1 MADKSLGGIAMR
13 SLFVLAGAAFAA
25 TVAPAMAQDSTVPAL
40 GEVVVTANRL
50 SAPYAQQ
57 NRPVIGL
64 RRRAD
69 SAVMRLTIS
78 SDSRDASDRTRE
90 IQTMVAAALDRAPA
104 AGVELVTG
112 AFDLVA
118 VTRANYRSLPML
130 PAGRVDT
137 SRVELMIK
145 VRLTGSA
152 EEAQKHLKDFAE
164 AIPRTGRALVEPV
177 GGFTLTIV
185 DPDQYR
191 DRIVQLVA
199 ESARHY
205 SAMFG
210 PDYGVQVTGID
221 GQVAWSQ
228 VSQTEVFLY
237 IPYSYTV
244 VPR

>member
-1 MADKSLGGIAMR
+1 LV
-13 SLFVLAGAAFAA
+13 LLAGAALAA
-25 TVAPAMAQDSTVPAL
+25 MTAPATAQDSNVPAL

-50 SAPYAQQ
+50 NAPYAQQ
-57 NRPVIGL
+57 NRPVVGL

-78 SDSRDASDRTRE
+78 SDSRDADDRTRE
-90 IQTMVAAALDRAPA
+90 IHTMVAAALDRAPA
-104 AGVELVTG
+104 AGVELVVG
-112 AFDLVA
+112 AFDLIPL
-118 VTRANYRSLPML
+118 TRANYRSLPML

-152 EEAQKHLKDFAE
+152 EEAQKQLKDFAQ
-164 AIPRTGRALVEPV
+164 AIPRTGRALVEPP
-177 GGFTLTIV
+177 GGITLTIV

-191 DRIVQLVA
+191 DRIVELVA

-205 SAMFG
+205 AAMFG
-210 PDYGVQVTGID
+210 PDYGVQVMGID

-228 VSQTEVFLY
+228 VSPTEVFLY
-237 IPYSYTV
+237 VPYSYVV

>member
-1 MADKSLGGIAMR
+1 MR
-13 SLFVLAGAAFAA
+13 PLFVLAGAVLAA
-25 TVAPAMAQDSTVPAL
+25 MIAPAVAQDSNVPAL
-40 GEVVVTANRL
+40 GEVVVTASRL
-50 SAPYAQQ
+50 NAPYAQQ
-57 NRPVIGL
+57 NRPVVGL

-69 SAVMRLTIS
+69 SAVTRLTIS

-90 IQTMVAAALDRAPA
+90 IHTMLAAALDRAPA
-104 AGVELVTG
+104 AGVELVIG
-112 AFDLVA
+112 AFDLVP

-164 AIPRTGRALVEPV
+164 GIPRTGRALVEPV
-177 GGFTLTIV
+177 GDVTLTIV
-185 DPDQYR
+185 NPDQYR
-191 DRIVQLVA
+191 DRIVQQVA
-199 ESARHY
+199 ESARQY
-205 SAMFG
+205 AAMFG
-210 PDYGVQVTGID
+210 PDYGVQVAGID

-228 VSQTEVFLY
+228 VSPTEVFLY